1 MLCLKDFSLQNAPK
15 DILGIVGIGQ
25 ANPKAAHE
33 TKSASIYIWNQ
44 KDSLAM
50 NRKTTENCLQCTRM
64 KMKMRLFHVINV
76 ILLVAIIKKDVV
88 IERHDTHM
96 KQKTTIVI
104 SAIA

>member
-1 MLCLKDFSLQNAPK
+1 
-15 DILGIVGIGQ
+15 
-25 ANPKAAHE
+25 
-33 TKSASIYIWNQ
+33 
-44 KDSLAM
+44 
-50 NRKTTENCLQCTRM
+50 M

-76 ILLVAIIKKDVV
+76 ILLVAMIKKDVV